1 MVLTYA
7 TVAMMATLLAANARS
22 VGVSAVNAPPS
33 QGHPLYRENL
43 RGRDHRIEQ

>member
-7 TVAMMATLLAANARS
+7 TVAMMATLLAVAAT

>member
-7 TVAMMATLLAANARS
+7 TVAMMATLLAVAAT
-22 VGVSAVNAPPS
+22 VGVSAVNEPPS